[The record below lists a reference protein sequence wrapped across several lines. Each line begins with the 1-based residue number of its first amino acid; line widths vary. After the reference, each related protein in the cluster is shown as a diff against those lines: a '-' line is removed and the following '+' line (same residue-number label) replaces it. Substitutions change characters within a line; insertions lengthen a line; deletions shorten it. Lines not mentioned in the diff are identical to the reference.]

1 MSDDAT
7 RAVLARYTKQ
17 VDVTATEMLIAY
29 QYPALDVTAMAARIA
44 ELERDAM
51 RLDWLEQISHEAIEI
66 ESFGDPVMIDWAG
79 ERDNPRIATESTLR
93 TAIDAGMVR
102 YPLRNAEA
110 THD

>member
-1 MSDDAT
+1 MTDDAT
-7 RAVLARYTKQ
+7 RAVLAQALAFFRSVILSGEQ
-17 VDVTATEMLIAY
+17 WTEECDRMYNDAK
-29 QYPALDVTAMAARIA
+29 ARIA
-44 ELERDAM
+44 ELERDAK
-51 RLDWLEQISHEAIEI
+51 RLDWLEQIRHEAIEI